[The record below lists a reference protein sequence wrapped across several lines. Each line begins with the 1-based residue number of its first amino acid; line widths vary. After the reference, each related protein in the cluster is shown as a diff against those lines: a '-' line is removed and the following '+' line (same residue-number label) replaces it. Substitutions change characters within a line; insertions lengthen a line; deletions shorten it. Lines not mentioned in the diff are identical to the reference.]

1 MINQAKVIHIKDF
14 QFIVTD
20 YEIFNIETELELLK
34 KHNVFNLKLILTVF
48 ILFIIS
54 LFLVVN
60 AQSKHPAKKVNK
72 IHLQPISLIIG
83 QPTAWINNEDFV
95 YDGFY
100 IQSVSDRI
108 LVKFPTYMGTKIR
121 AAIRIGIIVNVS
133 GVLTTNLIGDKEMK
147 LVKLTTDNEVIY
159 NNKPIVNPSKVKPS
173 IVKDEGKIT
182 QVQIDKEGKIKGYIL
197 DDKKILRVPIVV
209 GEQLRNIISE
219 GSIISYVGVNRV
231 IADGEVSSR
240 LYDVVICKTITVN
253 GKEFLVKQ

>member
-1 MINQAKVIHIKDF
+1 MISQAKIIHIQDF
-14 QFIVTD
+14 QLNDTD
-20 YEIFNIETELELLK
+20 YEIFSIDTELALIKKFRLLT
-34 KHNVFNLKLILTVF
+34 LKITLTVF
-48 ILFIIS
+48 ILFLVS

-72 IHLQPISLIIG
+72 IHLQPISLVIG
-83 QPTAWINNEDFV
+83 QPTACVNNEVFV

-121 AAIRIGIIVNVS
+121 ASVRIGIIVNVS
-133 GVLTTNLIGDKEMK
+133 GVVTTNLIGDKEMK

-159 NNKPIVNPSKVKPS
+159 INKPNLKLSKGKPI

-197 DDKKILRVPIVV
+197 DDKKILRVPITI
-209 GEQLRNIISE
+209 GEQLRNIVSE
-219 GSIISYVGVNRV
+219 GSFISYVGVSRIV
-231 IADGEVSSR
+231 TEGEVSSK
-240 LYDVVICKTITVN
+240 LYDVVICKTITIN